1 MHEAGLGKNVWS
13 RCRPLAL
20 SQLAIGV
27 STGLL
32 MVTSRAETLLLFAG
46 RAASM
51 GSFAIL
57 YVYTPEVCPS
67 AHLSNSIPLNTQ
79 CRLSELVLCW
89 NGIFCE
95 RSFGSG
101 RLRILSW

>member
-1 MHEAGLGKNVWS
+1 MLDSRMKQAQRNDAWS
-13 RCRPLAL
+13 LCRPLAL

-57 YVYTPEVCPS
+57 YVYTPEVCPP
-67 AHLSNSIPLNTQ
+67 ALL
-79 CRLSELVLCW
+79 
-89 NGIFCE
+89 
-95 RSFGSG
+95 
-101 RLRILSW
+101 